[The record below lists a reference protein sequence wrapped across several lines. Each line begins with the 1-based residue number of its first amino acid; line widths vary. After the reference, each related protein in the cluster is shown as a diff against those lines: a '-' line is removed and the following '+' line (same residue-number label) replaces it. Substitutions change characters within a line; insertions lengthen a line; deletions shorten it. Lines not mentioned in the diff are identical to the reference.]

1 MFLGLCRPR
10 APLRAQWLCSGA
22 HAIRRPVPENA
33 ACCRHR
39 NAHGGAVTTAEQLQ
53 AELWVFFDQEN
64 WVWPGVAIQAIVFS
78 RPSCQPSSLPQS
90 RTHINRHTRLSN
102 EWRTSAQCDRSQPR
116 NTEPQAA
123 RHSVPFRL
131 WGFACAMLRS
141 ASSALPFVAFAKHFS
156 VCALIAFGERQCRW
170 AVLHDQDSVCRP
182 EDTVLPAAQPQKRAH
197 GPLSPAE

>member
-10 APLRAQWLCSGA
+10 APLRVQWLCSGT

-33 ACCRHR
+33 ACCWHR

-102 EWRTSAQCDRSQPR
+102 EWPTSAQCDRSQQR
-116 NTEPQAA
+116 LSRRQRGTACLSGFGASHA
-123 RHSVPFRL
+123 RCCAQLCRRCHSWPSQSTFL
-131 WGFACAMLRS
+131 C
-141 ASSALPFVAFAKHFS
+141 
-156 VCALIAFGERQCRW
+156 
-170 AVLHDQDSVCRP
+170 VL
-182 EDTVLPAAQPQKRAH
+182 
-197 GPLSPAE
+197 